1 MFTLVCNNFRKPL
14 PQPDSVTHQQCLSRY
29 WIHWI
34 ASFLFSFFFFFL
46 HVGLLIP
53 EISCGLVRNSSRFFQ
68 HVIPLET
75 MLKGQSPGQLPGR
88 YTLHDCWEIEPFG
101 CIFCLFGGHFT
112 VIIVV
117 GGVAVYS
124 SNNKMGQFKLW
135 MLKKYIKNLI
145 IAVSR
150 YKTFA
155 FIEEMIWF

>member
-1 MFTLVCNNFRKPL
+1 MTAE
-14 PQPDSVTHQQCLSRY
+14 Q
-29 WIHWI
+29 
-34 ASFLFSFFFFFL
+34 
-46 HVGLLIP
+46 
-53 EISCGLVRNSSRFFQ
+53 
-68 HVIPLET
+68 
-75 MLKGQSPGQLPGR
+75 
-88 YTLHDCWEIEPFG
+88 FG

>member
-1 MFTLVCNNFRKPL
+1 MYNSGWHSVHLLQTKVNIQLQKAVTTTWLRNTPAVFVTLLNTLNSFF
-14 PQPDSVTHQQCLSRY
+14 
-29 WIHWI
+29 
-34 ASFLFSFFFFFL
+34 SFLFLFFFFFK

-112 VIIVV
+112 VIIVG

-135 MLKKYIKNLI
+135 MLKNILRTL
-145 IAVSR
+145 S
-150 YKTFA
+150 
-155 FIEEMIWF
+155 